1 MVYYKQSL
9 ELNAYR
15 YYTNKRLKEIYW
27 RRDMA
32 QKIKNETVREQQ
44 NIRKQ
49 REQASNTS
57 ASKQHIT
64 KREPRKRTSS
74 SVNAQEHKKQRRTQT
89 HQGQKTKSNVRAIDI
104 SEYIIIKDKKGN
116 IVHQPR
122 KEETTKKI
130 AKDRIKDT
138 TNQKKQMT
146 PVAEKRKE
154 TKQTKQARL
163 SGREVLLASRN
174 TLGVLIICGLILFIS
189 GSMFL
194 GKYVLYIKEKRTLEE
209 MKYNLT
215 QLEKKEDSYRTLLER
230 LKDDPKYL
238 KDIAREKYYLSEEDE
253 LIFKYNEKEK
263 GEKVQVKKDVSED
276 LPKDG
281 GE

>member
-1 MVYYKQSL
+1 
-9 ELNAYR
+9 
-15 YYTNKRLKEIYW
+15 
-27 RRDMA
+27 MA